1 MILLMIRQIAAFT
14 RNTLLETLRNK
25 LLYAL
30 LFFGVAVIG
39 ATSAFGALSL
49 HQDERVFNNLV
60 LFANV
65 LFLAALAIYQG
76 VGSIQREIET
86 RTIYTVLSKP
96 VMRGTFLVGKFT
108 ASLTMITL
116 CLGILFAMT
125 LAMAAFLDYAITPQ
139 LFAAYYGLFLQL
151 AIITAAAIFF
161 SSFSTTLL
169 SALFTFSVFLV
180 GNLTPQLREAAAA
193 FAKTGNP
200 TRHIVDA
207 VLWIIPDLEKL
218 NLSFE
223 LTHKLTIPT
232 SYLLTAT
239 GYTAVYVA
247 FLLGGAYI
255 VFRNRDFY

>member
-1 MILLMIRQIAAFT
+1 MMLLITRQLGAFIQ
-14 RNTLLETLRNK
+14 NTLLETLRNK
-25 LLYAL
+25 LLYAI
-30 LFFGVAVIG
+30 LFFGAATIG

-65 LFLAALAIYQG
+65 IFLACLAIYQG
-76 VGSIQREIET
+76 VGSIQKEIET

-96 VMRGTFLVGKFT
+96 VMRGTFLVGKFV
-108 ASLTMITL
+108 ASLVMITL
-116 CLGILFAMT
+116 CLLLLFAMT
-125 LAMAAFLDYAITPQ
+125 IGIATFLDYAITAQ

-180 GNLTPQLREAAAA
+180 GNLTPQLHEAGAA

-200 TRHIVDA
+200 VRHVIDVVLMIV
-207 VLWIIPDLEKL
+207 PDLEKL

-223 LTHKLTIPT
+223 LTHALPVPM

-239 GYTAVYVA
+239 GYAAVYVA

-255 VFRNRDFY
+255 VFRKRDFY